1 MLYSCHF
8 GIFKVC
14 FIFIL
19 FVIFFFFFKQK
30 TAYDVRIIDWSS
42 DVCSSDLLWMV
53 TVLIDAVV
61 RALVGSARD
70 WEMLRICLFVVGLG
84 FFGWFWTHGG
94 QTLGMRVWRVR
105 VRRDNGDSLNWV
117 SAAVR
122 YGGMLLV
129 WGIVLTPLIMR
140 LPHLRDE
147 PRDEPATVVCGV
159 LTLEIG
165 RA

>member
-1 MLYSCHF
+1 MIDSVPPSPLLRRL
-8 GIFKVC
+8 IAA
-14 FIFIL
+14 I
-19 FVIFFFFFKQK
+19 
-30 TAYDVRIIDWSS
+30 YDS
-42 DVCSSDLLWMV
+42 LLLLGLWMV

-117 SAAVR
+117 SAAVP

-129 WGIVLTPLIMR
+129 WGTVLTPLILR
-140 LPHLRDE
+140 LPPLRDE
-147 PRDEPATVVCGV
+147 PGAALAPDRRAVPPPAPSPPPF
-159 LTLEIG
+159 
-165 RA
+165 

>member
-1 MLYSCHF
+1 
-8 GIFKVC
+8 
-14 FIFIL
+14 
-19 FVIFFFFFKQK
+19 
-30 TAYDVRIIDWSS
+30 
-42 DVCSSDLLWMV
+42 MV

-129 WGIVLTPLIMR
+129 WGLVLTPSSEER
-140 LPHLRDE
+140 RVGKECVSTCRSRWAPDH
-147 PRDEPATVVCGV
+147 
-159 LTLEIG
+159 
-165 RA
+165 

>member
-1 MLYSCHF
+1 MIDSVPPSPLLRRL
-8 GIFKVC
+8 IAA
-14 FIFIL
+14 I
-19 FVIFFFFFKQK
+19 
-30 TAYDVRIIDWSS
+30 YDS
-42 DVCSSDLLWMV
+42 LLLLGLWMV

-105 VRRDNGDSLNWV
+105 VRRDNGESLNWV

-122 YGGMLLV
+122 SGGMLLV
-129 WGIVLTPLIMR
+129 WGIVLTRSEERRVGKACVSTCRSRWSPS
-140 LPHLRDE
+140 P
-147 PRDEPATVVCGV
+147 
-159 LTLEIG
+159 
-165 RA
+165 

>member
-1 MLYSCHF
+1 MIDAFPPAPLWRRL
-8 GIFKVC
+8 IAA
-14 FIFIL
+14 I
-19 FVIFFFFFKQK
+19 
-30 TAYDVRIIDWSS
+30 YDS
-42 DVCSSDLLWMV
+42 LLLLGLWMV

-84 FFGWFWTHGG
+84 FFGWFCTHGG

-122 YGGMLLV
+122 YGGLLLV
-129 WGIVLTPLIMR
+129 RGIVLTPLILR
-140 LPHLRDE
+140 LPHLRAE
-147 PRDEPATVVCGV
+147 PRARSE
-159 LTLEIG
+159 
-165 RA
+165 R